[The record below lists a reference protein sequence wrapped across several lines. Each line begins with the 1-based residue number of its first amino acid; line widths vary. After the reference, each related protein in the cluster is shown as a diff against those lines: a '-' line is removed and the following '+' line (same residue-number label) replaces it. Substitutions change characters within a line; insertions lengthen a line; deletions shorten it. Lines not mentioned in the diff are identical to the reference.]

1 MKIFIKFIL
10 ISILLISTVEAR
22 SNYNKYYSTKHLNKI
37 EKKVR
42 YSSTVNKKALKQ
54 AFRYY
59 KKNRYKQRLSKR
71 YIAIADYTKTAGHKR
86 LYIID
91 LYSGKV
97 HQHHVA
103 HGKKSGAK
111 GGRVWRSS
119 NKLNSHMTPYGF
131 FKVGVKE
138 RVTAKKKYKYLSI
151 KGLQRSNR
159 KVGLPTRF
167 GGRDVVV
174 HTAKYVKGGGR
185 SYGCFAIK
193 PQDKWAVF
201 KRLKTAL
208 LYSYTGR

>member
-1 MKIFIKFIL
+1 MKKIIQFTLIL
-10 ISILLISTVEAR
+10 FLFVSTVDAR
-22 SNYNKYYSTKHLNKI
+22 SSYNKYYSNYHLNKI
-37 EKKVR
+37 EKRV
-42 YSSTVNKKALKQ
+42 YSRSTVSKKALRE

-71 YIAIADYTKTAGHKR
+71 YIAIADYTKTAHKKR

-91 LYSGKV
+91 LRNAKV
-97 HQHHVA
+97 HQYHVA

-119 NKLNSHMTPYGF
+119 NRLNSYMTPYGF
-131 FKVGVKE
+131 FKVGSKE
-138 RVTAKKKYKYLSI
+138 GITAKKRYKYLPI
-151 KGLQRSNR
+151 KGLQRTNK

-174 HTAKYVKGGGR
+174 HTARYVNNGGR

-193 PQDKWAVF
+193 PQDKRIVF
-201 KRLKTAL
+201 KRLKKAL

>member
-1 MKIFIKFIL
+1 MKIIIQFIL
-10 ISILLISTVEAR
+10 ASILLISTLEAR
-22 SNYNKYYSTKHLNKI
+22 SNYNKYYSNRHLSKI
-37 EKKVR
+37 EKRVD
-42 YSSTVNKKALKQ
+42 SISTVNKKALHQ

-71 YIAIADYTKTAGHKR
+71 YIAIADYTKKAGKKR

-91 LYSGKV
+91 LYNGKV
-97 HQHHVA
+97 HQHQVA
-103 HGKKSGAK
+103 HGKRSGAK

-119 NKLNSHMTPYGF
+119 NKRNSHMTPYGF

-138 RVTAKKKYKYLSI
+138 RITAKKRYKYLMI
-151 KGLQRSNR
+151 TGLQKSNR
-159 KVGLPTRF
+159 KVGLPSRF

-174 HTAKYVKGGGR
+174 HTAGYVKGGGR

-193 PQDKWAVF
+193 PQDKRAVF